1 MVLVNGS
8 LCSIQVRKGH
18 KLRPRGREYVRFDVS
33 GETKRAKFALWVIK
47 NSGEMKLYVIPLSHL
62 RNVSYIYLPT
72 EGKYAVDSSK
82 KPRKNWTRY
91 EEAWHLLR
99 GVKVRTNS
107 GSPRHEVHI

>member
-1 MVLVNGS
+1 
-8 LCSIQVRKGH
+8 
-18 KLRPRGREYVRFDVS
+18 VRFDVS

-47 NSGEMKLYVIPLSHL
+47 NSGEMTLYVIPLSHL